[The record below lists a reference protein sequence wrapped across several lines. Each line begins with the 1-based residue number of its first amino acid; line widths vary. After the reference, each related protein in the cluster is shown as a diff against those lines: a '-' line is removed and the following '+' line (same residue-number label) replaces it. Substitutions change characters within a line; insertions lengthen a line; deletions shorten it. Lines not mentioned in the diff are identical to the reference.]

1 MFSNTTKILRAS
13 WTLALLLPLSG
24 CFATTAPIPI
34 ERPPSCAEAPLPPDL
49 FQKQPDPTLDDDSF
63 GGAIDAVARGREAVK
78 NGNAVVDK
86 LREAELAR
94 LSCKAK
100 AD

>member
-1 MFSNTTKILRAS
+1 MFSNTTKMRRAS

-24 CFATTAPIPI
+24 CFATTAPIPP
-34 ERPPSCAEAPLPPDL
+34 EQPPSCVEAPLPPDL
-49 FQKQPDPTLDDDSF
+49 FQKQADPTLEDDSF
-63 GGAIDAVARGREAVK
+63 GAAIDAYVRARESVK

-94 LSCKAK
+94 LACEKGN
-100 AD
+100 